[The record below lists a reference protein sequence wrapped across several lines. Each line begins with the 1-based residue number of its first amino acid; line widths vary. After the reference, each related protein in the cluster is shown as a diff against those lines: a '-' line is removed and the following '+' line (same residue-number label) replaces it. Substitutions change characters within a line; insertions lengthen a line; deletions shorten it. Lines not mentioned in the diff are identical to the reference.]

1 MKPATTNAH
10 RKTYSQQDPYSKA
23 RKNYTQFY
31 VAYKL
36 NVSQNTFSKI
46 ELGNVKLTLARL
58 IDIAKVLEV
67 DLHDFLK
74 EEHLHI
80 IAR

>member
-1 MKPATTNAH
+1 MLTEKLIANRIRAI
-10 RKTYSQQDPYSKA
+10 RQE
-23 RKNYTQFY
+23 KNYTQFY